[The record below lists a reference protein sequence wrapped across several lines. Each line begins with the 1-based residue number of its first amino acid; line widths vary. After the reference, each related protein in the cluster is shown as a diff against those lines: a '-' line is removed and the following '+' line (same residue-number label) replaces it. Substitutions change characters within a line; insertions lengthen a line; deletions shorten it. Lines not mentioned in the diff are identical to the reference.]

1 MYDYMLPMSNRG
13 IISVAKR
20 AFDLVDARL
29 MGHGQ
34 RVASIMYQLM
44 KADGGYDGR
53 KMRDMLTLAV
63 LHDIGAY
70 KTEEID
76 KMVEFETENVW
87 NHSIYGYLFFYYFS
101 LLKELSGIVLYH
113 HTPWNILRRMDHVPD
128 HIKKASQ
135 LLHLADRIDI
145 YFEHSAGDVDWL
157 KQYLGTQ
164 RDQNFCGEV
173 LDLFE
178 GMDFVAPGS
187 SSLFLEH
194 EYIQIMEEV
203 PFSSREKQSILR
215 MLVYAIDFRSTH
227 TVTHTITTTIISSEL
242 ALRLCERADT
252 INDVIFGA
260 MLHDLGKIGIP
271 VEILEFPG
279 RLSPQAMNVMRGHVK
294 MTEYILQDCV
304 SDAVR
309 DIALRHHEKLDG
321 SGYPLGLKEGQL
333 NLPQRI
339 VAVADI
345 VSALTGTRS
354 YKDAYP
360 KEKTSAIVSEMAEKG
375 LVDPGVAAV
384 MAENYDAIMD
394 SVRNRTRPI
403 LEKYQEM
410 QEQYKKL
417 SHEMREYMKAL

>member
-113 HTPWNILRRMDHVPD
+113 HTPWNVLRRMDHVPD

-354 YKDAYP
+354 YKDAYS

-384 MAENYDAIMD
+384 MVENYDAIMD

-417 SHEMREYMKAL
+417 SHEMREYMKTL

>member
-113 HTPWNILRRMDHVPD
+113 HTPWNVLRRMDHVPD

-321 SGYPLGLKEGQL
+321 SG
-333 NLPQRI
+333 
-339 VAVADI
+339 
-345 VSALTGTRS
+345 
-354 YKDAYP
+354 
-360 KEKTSAIVSEMAEKG
+360 
-375 LVDPGVAAV
+375 
-384 MAENYDAIMD
+384 
-394 SVRNRTRPI
+394 
-403 LEKYQEM
+403 
-410 QEQYKKL
+410 
-417 SHEMREYMKAL
+417 